1 MNRIFD
7 LRMSDFTDEHD
18 RDRNNGHSA
27 PLVVGEHD
35 VASVANEAAN
45 ESVSGILEKVQQL
58 EQLLAKPSRIAIKTG
73 GKIVFID
80 ISEVRAAEAQGNY
93 VLLQRQPDSYLLRVP
108 ISELAEK
115 LEPYGFVRIH
125 RSVLVNASFV
135 LEIEPSVAGSYI
147 LRVIGGK
154 EYTVSRTY
162 KANLKSLAQ
171 FWVGTDETIG

>member
-1 MNRIFD
+1 MP
-7 LRMSDFTDEHD
+7 DFVEEHERDSNDAVTPLDELGQD
-18 RDRNNGHSA
+18 TASAIEQGTNG
-27 PLVVGEHD
+27 
-35 VASVANEAAN
+35 NI
-45 ESVSGILEKVQQL
+45 SGILEKVQQL

-93 VLLQRQPDSYLLRVP
+93 VLLQRQPDSYLMRVS
-108 ISELAEK
+108 ISEFAEK

-125 RSVLVNASFV
+125 RSVLVNAAFV
-135 LEIEPSVAGSYI
+135 LEIEPSVAGSYV